1 MYDLLRIG
9 DNFVGGS
16 IDFAKNSGNFV
27 VNLFVTYAEQFI
39 FAFEVQIDAAG
50 GCVGDLTDM
59 LHPHTIHTVEPDC
72 LDSRL
77 NQNISLIGQ

>member
-39 FAFEVQIDAAG
+39 FAFEVQIPWSRTALIAA
-50 GCVGDLTDM
+50 
-59 LHPHTIHTVEPDC
+59 
-72 LDSRL
+72 
-77 NQNISLIGQ
+77 